1 MTLDEVVL
9 STGSNG
15 TAVNSWDGQTQTFD
29 TEEYST
35 VLGESTSLATNTDAY
50 AYGLQNGTLKEFMLD
65 DMLMWSSIAD
75 VATYR
80 AEVDPEGQW

>member
-35 VLGESTSLATNTDAY
+35 VLGESTSLATNMDAY

-65 DMLMWSSIAD
+65 DILMWSSLGN
-75 VATYR
+75 VATY
-80 AEVDPEGQW
+80 